1 MNQIDYAPY
10 QSDYMRAFIGTSAAV
25 VALGNNL

>member
-10 QSDYMRAFIGTSAAV
+10 QSDYMRAFIGTSAA
-25 VALGNNL
+25 ALAPTNDL